1 MIRRLALALT
11 MAALAFVAAPAFAA
25 VAPGE
30 KAPELKGLQGT
41 DGKTYSSADLLGKK
55 ATVVVF
61 SCNSCPVAV
70 AYEDRFNE
78 FAKKYQD
85 KGVSF
90 VAINANKATEDLD
103 EMKKRAEEK
112 GFVFPYVYDET
123 GNSASE
129 FGARV
134 TPHIF
139 VLDAQGTVQYVGA
152 FDDKQNNPTKHY
164 VAEAVDAILAG
175 KKPETA
181 QTKPVGCGIRN
192 K

>member
-1 MIRRLALALT
+1 MIRRAMFALAALALI
-11 MAALAFVAAPAFAA
+11 AAPAFAG
-25 VAPGE
+25 VGPGD
-30 KAPELKGLQGT
+30 KAPELKGLKGT
-41 DGKTYSSADLLGKK
+41 DGKTYSSADLKDKK

-61 SCNSCPVAV
+61 TCNSCPVAV

-85 KGVSF
+85 KGVAF
-90 VAINANKATEDLD
+90 VAINANKATEDLED
-103 EMKKRAEEK
+103 MKKRAEEK
-112 GFVFPYVYDET
+112 GFAFPYVYDAS

-134 TPHIF
+134 TPHVF
-139 VLDAQGTVQYVGA
+139 VLDAEGTVQYVGA

-164 VAEAVDAILAG
+164 VVEAVDAILAG
-175 KKPETA
+175 KKPETT
-181 QTKPVGCGIRN
+181 QTRPVGCFIRN

>member
-1 MIRRLALALT
+1 MIRRVALALAVVA
-11 MAALAFVAAPAFAA
+11 MAFVASPAIAV
-25 VAPGE
+25 VAPGD

-41 DGKTYSSADLLGKK
+41 DGKTYSSADLKDKK

-61 SCNSCPVAV
+61 TCNSCPVAV

-85 KGVSF
+85 KGVAF

-103 EMKKRAEEK
+103 EMKQRAKEK
-112 GFVFPYVYDET
+112 GFAFPYVYDET
-123 GNSASE
+123 GKSASE

-134 TPHIF
+134 TPHLF
-139 VLDAQGTVQYVGA
+139 VLDGQGTVQYVGA
-152 FDDKQNNPTKHY
+152 FDDRQNNPSKHY
-164 VAEAVDAILAG
+164 VADAVDAILAG
-175 KKPETA
+175 KKPGTA
-181 QTKPVGCGIRN
+181 QTRPIGCGIRN

>member
-1 MIRRLALALT
+1 MIRRVALALAV
-11 MAALAFVAAPAFAA
+11 AAMAFVASPAFAV
-25 VAPGE
+25 VAPGD

-41 DGKTYSSADLLGKK
+41 DGKTYSSADLKDKK

-61 SCNSCPVAV
+61 TCNSCPVAV

-85 KGVSF
+85 KGVAF

-103 EMKKRAEEK
+103 EMKQRAKEK
-112 GFVFPYVYDET
+112 GFAFPYVYDET
-123 GNSASE
+123 GKSASE

-134 TPHIF
+134 TPHLF
-139 VLDAQGTVQYVGA
+139 VLDGQGTVQYVGA
-152 FDDKQNNPTKHY
+152 FDDRQNNPSKHY
-164 VAEAVDAILAG
+164 IADAVDAILAG
-175 KKPETA
+175 KKPGTA
-181 QTKPVGCGIRN
+181 QTRPIGCGIRN

>member
-1 MIRRLALALT
+1 MIRRVALALAV
-11 MAALAFVAAPAFAA
+11 AAMAFVASPAFAV
-25 VAPGE
+25 VAPGD

-41 DGKTYSSADLLGKK
+41 DGKTYSSADLKDKK

-61 SCNSCPVAV
+61 TCNSCPVAV

-85 KGVSF
+85 KGVAF

-103 EMKKRAEEK
+103 EMKQRAKEK
-112 GFVFPYVYDET
+112 GFAFPYVYDET
-123 GNSASE
+123 GKSASE

-134 TPHIF
+134 TPHLF
-139 VLDAQGTVQYVGA
+139 VLDGQGTVQYVGA
-152 FDDKQNNPTKHY
+152 FDDRQNNPSKHY
-164 VAEAVDAILAG
+164 VADAVDAILAG
-175 KKPETA
+175 KKPGTA
-181 QTKPVGCGIRN
+181 QTRPIGCGIRN